1 MADAPMG
8 FRRFLADAR
17 ASVTALRQDVTDM
30 MMTTSPLRLRPALG
44 KFRARLARFRGDE
57 EGTMTIFGIYLTV
70 LIIMLGGI
78 AVDVMRN
85 EQIRTAVQNVED
97 TAVLAAT
104 NLDQTLDAESV
115 VQDYF
120 AKAGMSQYLQSVKVT
135 ASTNSKEVQAIA
147 TTTMPTYFM
156 KLEGINTLNT
166 ASASTALE
174 SIGDVEVA
182 LALDNSG
189 SMTQQAVSGSTTT
202 CTTSKK
208 TKYQSCHTTYTYTTK
223 IAALITAA
231 DQFVDT
237 MFNQVEAG
245 DLTMSILPYDSH
257 LDIGPELISD
267 LNVTASNDTG
277 TYVRKCVEN
286 SSLDFTTP
294 AISTTAS
301 LVRVPYYDPGYTNS
315 LGSTTPDCN
324 SASSRDSV
332 VFSDDPTTLKTLIDS
347 FQASGNTSIDTG
359 VKWAAATLDPSFQP
373 VVDDM
378 IAKGELPS
386 SYSGR
391 PAAYSDRTHL
401 KVLIV
406 MSDGEN
412 TTRYD
417 LATAYRS
424 GNAPVWYNSKVSG
437 KGAYSVY
444 NASTGKYYS
453 LQTLTWLSK
462 PYGNN
467 VGDTGYSSTTPA
479 AVQLTYPQLW
489 TKMSVSYYTGNIYGA
504 AMGSSAGNTLYNQM
518 ISTTD
523 STTMDSN
530 LQTICTAAKAQGIII
545 YAIGF
550 QTTTHGAAT
559 LTDCAT
565 APAYYFDAEGTEIS
579 QVFSMIAQSI
589 VHLRLIQ

>member
-1 MADAPMG
+1 MII
-8 FRRFLADAR
+8 
-17 ASVTALRQDVTDM
+17 
-30 MMTTSPLRLRPALG
+30 
-44 KFRARLARFRGDE
+44 KNRLARLQPALAPLRCGLDRFRRAEDGS
-57 EGTMTIFGIYLTV
+57 MTIFGVYLTI

-85 EQIRTAVQNVED
+85 EQVRTAVQNVED

-104 NLDQTLDAESV
+104 NLNQSLDAEAV
-115 VQDYF
+115 VKDYF
-120 AKAGMSQYLQSVKVT
+120 AKAGMSDYLQSVKVT
-135 ASTNSKEVQAIA
+135 SSANYKKVQAIA
-147 TTTMPTYFM
+147 TTDIPTYFM
-156 KLEGINTLNT
+156 KLEGINTLSTTN
-166 ASASTALE
+166 ASTALE

-189 SMTQQAVSGSTTT
+189 SMNEQAVSGSTES
-202 CTTSKK
+202 CTTR
-208 TKYQSCHTTYTYTTK
+208 TRRGVQYQSCKTVYTYTTK

-231 DQFVDT
+231 NQFVDT
-237 MFNQVEAG
+237 MFSQVEAG
-245 DLTMSILPYDSH
+245 ALTMSILPYDSH
-257 LDIGPELISD
+257 LDIGPELLSD

-277 TYVRKCVEN
+277 SEVRYCVEN

-294 AISTTAS
+294 AIDPTAS
-301 LVRVPYYDPGYTNS
+301 LVRVPYYDPRYSNS

-324 SASSRDSV
+324 SDASRHSV
-332 VFSDDPTTLKTLIDS
+332 VYSNDATTLKNLIDS
-347 FQASGNTSIDTG
+347 FSASGNTSIDTG
-359 VKWAAATLDPSFQP
+359 VKWAAATLDPAFQP
-373 VVDDM
+373 IVNDM
-378 IAKGELPS
+378 ISKGTLDS
-386 SYSGR
+386 SYAGR
-391 PAAYSDRTHL
+391 PAPYSDRTHM

-437 KGAYSVY
+437 KSAYSVY

-453 LQTLTWLSK
+453 LKTLSWLSK

-467 VGDTGYSSTTPA
+467 SGDTGYPNA
-479 AVQLTYPQLW
+479 AVQQTYPQLW
-489 TKMSVSYYTGNIYGA
+489 ADMSVSYYTGYIYGA

-518 ISTTD
+518 ISSTS

-530 LQTICTAAKAQGIII
+530 MQTICSAAKAQGIII

-550 QTTTHGAAT
+550 QTSTHGADE
-559 LTDCAT
+559 LQQCAT
-565 APAYYFDAEGTEIS
+565 APSYYFNAQGTEIS